1 MQSKSKVPMDSI
13 KKNLFQIAF
22 QVIDSLKTTK
32 TKLEVTGTKIN
43 KIKFRISYDGS
54 KNI

>member
-1 MQSKSKVPMDSI
+1 MDSI
-13 KKNLFQIAF
+13 KKNLFPIAVK
-22 QVIDSLKTTK
+22 VIDSLKTTK
-32 TKLEVTGTKIN
+32 TKLEVTDLKIN